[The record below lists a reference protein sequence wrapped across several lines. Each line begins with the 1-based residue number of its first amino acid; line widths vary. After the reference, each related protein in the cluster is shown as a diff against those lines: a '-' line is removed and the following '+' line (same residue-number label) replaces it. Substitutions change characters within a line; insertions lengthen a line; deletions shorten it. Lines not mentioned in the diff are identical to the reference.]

1 MARTRIPIED
11 YLINLPPFKE
21 LPVADIA
28 RIAAGTMEI
37 DAPRGTVVFRR
48 GERCLG
54 CHVVVFGQVKLALQT
69 LQGEEKIV
77 ELMGRGQTFGESAM
91 FLDRCYMFT
100 AETLSDSKLLHIAKN
115 IVFEELERNPKFAR
129 CVISGLSS
137 RFQHLVCDV
146 EAYTLRSGTQR
157 VVGYLLNHL
166 PEKNDN
172 DADTTITFP
181 AKKGIIASQ
190 LNLTHEHFS
199 RILHDLVSKG
209 MIEVRGPLVR
219 ILDTNR
225 LRSCAG

>member
-1 MARTRIPIED
+1 MPRARIPIED
-11 YLINLPPFKE
+11 YLINLSPFKE
-21 LPVADIA
+21 LPAADVA
-28 RIAAGTMEI
+28 RIAAGTLEI

-48 GERCLG
+48 GERCVG

-91 FLDRCYMFT
+91 FLDRPYIFT
-100 AETLSDSKLLHIAKN
+100 AETLSDSKLLHIARN
-115 IVFEELERNPKFAR
+115 VVFEEVERNPKFAR
-129 CVISGLSS
+129 CIISGLSS

-166 PEKNDN
+166 PDKN
-172 DADTTITFP
+172 ATHGATITFP

-199 RILHDLVSKG
+199 RILHELVSKG

-219 ILDTNR
+219 VLDTNR
-225 LRSCAG
+225 LRNCAG

>member
-1 MARTRIPIED
+1 MARARIPVED

-21 LPVADIA
+21 LPVAEIA
-28 RIAAGTMEI
+28 RIAAGTIEM

-48 GERCLG
+48 GERCVG

-69 LQGEEKIV
+69 LHGEEKIV

-91 FLDRCYMFT
+91 FLDRPYIFT

-115 IVFEELERNPKFAR
+115 IVFDEVERNPQFAR
-129 CVISGLSS
+129 CIISGLSS

-146 EAYTLRSGTQR
+146 ESYTLRSGTQR

-166 PEKNDN
+166 PEKDGS
-172 DADTTITFP
+172 ADTTITFP
-181 AKKGIIASQ
+181 AKKGVIASQ

-199 RILHDLVSKG
+199 RILHELVAKG